1 MKRIKLKV
9 LLGIILAILMVA
21 AVLPACST
29 LKSAVNGETTSAGYS
44 EDLAKNESFSAVE
57 TVPAV
62 APQGEAVA
70 QEGEAATD
78 SAGNYYAEGG
88 SADSTSSVISN
99 GKIIK
104 TASIQ
109 IEVKKG
115 EFEKKFFEI
124 ASIAEASNGFVSN
137 SQSYSDS
144 EGNLTSGM
152 ITIRVEQKNF
162 DAVVNKIKQLG
173 TIKSVQLGGTD
184 VTQEYVDLQSR
195 LKNLQAQ
202 EQVLLELMKKSTK
215 VSDSIEVQR
224 ELSNVEGEI
233 EVIKG
238 RMNYLDNMVSFSTID
253 VSLAEPQAIT
263 ESTEGGFLGAVK
275 RGARGALTVVRGMTT
290 VLIVISPIL
299 ILAAIILIIIWQSL
313 RARNRKR
320 AKQIK
325 N

>member
-1 MKRIKLKV
+1 MKKIKPKV
-9 LLGIILAILMVA
+9 ILGIILAILMVA
-21 AVLPACST
+21 AVLPACAT
-29 LKSAVNGETTSAGYS
+29 LSSAVNGETTSAGYS
-44 EDLAKNESFSAVE
+44 TDAKSESFSVAE
-57 TVPAV
+57 TTAAV
-62 APQGEAVA
+62 APEGDATA
-70 QEGEAATD
+70 QEGEVPASNAAD
-78 SAGNYYAEGG
+78 YSK
-88 SADSTSSVISN
+88 SVVVS

-109 IEVKKG
+109 IEVNKG

-124 ASIAEASNGFVSN
+124 ATLAEMNNGFVSN

-144 EGNLTSGM
+144 EGKLTSGM

-162 DAVVNKIKQLG
+162 DAVVNKIKLLG

-184 VTQEYVDLQSR
+184 VTQEYVDLESR

-202 EQVLLELMKKSTK
+202 EQVLLNLMKQSTNVK
-215 VSDSIEVQR
+215 DSIEVQR
-224 ELSNVEGEI
+224 ELSNVQGEV

-253 VSLAEPQAIT
+253 VSLAEPQAIID
-263 ESTEGGFLGAVK
+263 SSEGGFLGAVK

-290 VLIVISPIL
+290 VLIVMSPIL
-299 ILAAIILIIIWQSL
+299 ILIAIILIIIWQSL

-320 AKQIK
+320 AKQK
-325 N
+325 T

>member
-1 MKRIKLKV
+1 MKKIKPKV
-9 LLGIILAILMVA
+9 ILGIILAILMVA
-21 AVLPACST
+21 AVLPACAT
-29 LKSAVNGETTSAGYS
+29 LSSAVNGEETSAGYS
-44 EDLAKNESFSAVE
+44 ADAKSESVSAAE
-57 TVPAV
+57 TTA
-62 APQGEAVA
+62 AAETIAAMA
-70 QEGEAATD
+70 QEGEVPASNAAD
-78 SAGNYYAEGG
+78 YNKAVAAS
-88 SADSTSSVISN
+88 

-109 IEVKKG
+109 IEVTKG

-124 ASIAEASNGFVSN
+124 ATLAEMNNGFVSN

-144 EGNLTSGM
+144 EGKLTNGM

-162 DAVVNKIKQLG
+162 NAVVNKIKLLG
-173 TIKSVQLGGTD
+173 IIKSVQLGGID
-184 VTQEYVDLQSR
+184 VTQEYVDLESR

-202 EQVLLELMKKSTK
+202 EQVLLDLMKKSTK
-215 VSDSIEVQR
+215 VTDSIEVQR
-224 ELSNVEGEI
+224 ELSNVQGEV

-290 VLIVISPIL
+290 VLIVMSPIL
-299 ILAAIILIIIWQSL
+299 ILIAIILIIIWQSL

-320 AKQIK
+320 AKQINK
-325 N
+325 

>member
-1 MKRIKLKV
+1 MKKIKPKV
-9 LLGIILAILMVA
+9 ILGIILAILMVA
-21 AVLPACST
+21 AVLPACAT
-29 LKSAVNGETTSAGYS
+29 VREAVNDGATSA
-44 EDLAKNESFSAVE
+44 DLAQNESFSAAE
-57 TVPAV
+57 TTA
-62 APQGEAVA
+62 AMA
-70 QEGEAATD
+70 QEGEVPASNAADYNKAVTA
-78 SAGNYYAEGG
+78 S
-88 SADSTSSVISN
+88 

-109 IEVKKG
+109 IEVTKG

-124 ASIAEASNGFVSN
+124 ATLAEMNNGFVSN
-137 SQSYSDS
+137 SQSFSDS
-144 EGNLTSGM
+144 EGKLTSGM

-162 DAVVNKIKQLG
+162 DAVVNKIKLLG

-184 VTQEYVDLQSR
+184 VTQEYVDLESR

-202 EQVLLELMKKSTK
+202 EQVLLDLMKKSTK
-215 VSDSIEVQR
+215 VTDSIEVQR
-224 ELSNVEGEI
+224 ELSNVQGEV

-253 VSLAEPQAIT
+253 VNLAEPQAIT

-290 VLIVISPIL
+290 VLIVMSPIL
-299 ILAAIILIIIWQSL
+299 ILIAIILIIIWLSL

-320 AKQIK
+320 ARQINK
-325 N
+325 

>member
-1 MKRIKLKV
+1 MKKIKPKV
-9 LLGIILAILMVA
+9 MLGIILAILMVA
-21 AVLPACST
+21 AVMPACST
-29 LKSAVNGETTSAGYS
+29 LKSAVNDEVAPAGYT
-44 EDLAKNESFSAVE
+44 EDAKYDSAS
-57 TVPAV
+57 TTA
-62 APQGEAVA
+62 AMALQSEAVA
-70 QEGEAATD
+70 QEGEVATD
-78 SAGNYYAEGG
+78 SAGNYYAEEG
-88 SADSTSSVISN
+88 SADYTSSVISSS
-99 GKIIK
+99 KVIK

-202 EQVLLELMKKSTK
+202 EQVLLDLMKKSTK

-320 AKQIK
+320 AKQKIQS
-325 N
+325 

>member
-1 MKRIKLKV
+1 MKKIKPKV
-9 LLGIILAILMVA
+9 MLGILLVILMVV

-29 LKSAVNGETTSAGYS
+29 FRSAVNDESVSAGYS
-44 EDLAKNESFSAVE
+44 ENAKYESASTTA
-57 TVPAV
+57 AM
-62 APQGEAVA
+62 APQSEAMA
-70 QEGEAATD
+70 QEGEVAGD
-78 SAGNYYAEGG
+78 SADYYAEEGT
-88 SADSTSSVISN
+88 ADYTTSVVSS

-124 ASIAEASNGFVSN
+124 ATLAETNNGFVSN

-144 EGNLTSGM
+144 EGKLTSGM

-162 DAVVNKIKQLG
+162 DAVVNKIKELG

-202 EQVLLELMKKSTK
+202 EQVLLDLMKKSIK
-215 VSDSIEVQR
+215 VTDSIEVQR
-224 ELSNVEGEI
+224 ELSNVQGEI
-233 EVIKG
+233 EVIRG
-238 RMNYLDNMVSFSTID
+238 RMNYLDNLVSFSTID

-275 RGARGALTVVRGMTT
+275 RGARGALTVLRGMTT
-290 VLIVISPIL
+290 VLIVMSPIL
-299 ILAAIILIIIWQSL
+299 VLIAIILIIIWQSL

-320 AKQIK
+320 AKQK
-325 N
+325 TLNQ

>member
-1 MKRIKLKV
+1 MKKIKPKV
-9 LLGIILAILMVA
+9 ILGIILAILMIA
-21 AVLPACST
+21 AVLPACAT
-29 LKSAVNGETTSAGYS
+29 IKEAVNGEATSAGYS
-44 EDLAKNESFSAVE
+44 ADLAKNESFSAAE
-57 TVPAV
+57 TTTA
-62 APQGEAVA
+62 AETIAAMA
-70 QEGEAATD
+70 QEGEVPASNAAD
-78 SAGNYYAEGG
+78 YNKAVAAS
-88 SADSTSSVISN
+88 

-109 IEVKKG
+109 IEVTKG

-124 ASIAEASNGFVSN
+124 ATLAEANNGFVSN

-144 EGNLTSGM
+144 EGKLTSGM

-162 DAVVNKIKQLG
+162 DAVVNKIKLLG

-184 VTQEYVDLQSR
+184 VTQEYVDLESR

-202 EQVLLELMKKSTK
+202 EQVLLDLMKKSTK
-215 VSDSIEVQR
+215 VTDSIEVQR
-224 ELSNVEGEI
+224 ELSNVQGEV

-253 VSLAEPQAIT
+253 VNLAEPQAIT

-290 VLIVISPIL
+290 VLIVMSPIL
-299 ILAAIILIIIWQSL
+299 ILIAIILIIIWQSL

-320 AKQIK
+320 ARQINK
-325 N
+325 

>member
-1 MKRIKLKV
+1 MKKIKPKV
-9 LLGIILAILMVA
+9 ILGIILAILMVA
-21 AVLPACST
+21 AVLPACAT
-29 LKSAVNGETTSAGYS
+29 LRSAVNGEVTTDGYS
-44 EDLAKNESFSAVE
+44 ADLTKSESVSTTAAMASE
-57 TVPAV
+57 
-62 APQGEAVA
+62 GEIMT
-70 QEGEAATD
+70 QEGGAPANNTGD
-78 SAGNYYAEGG
+78 YYAEGG
-88 SADSTSSVISN
+88 TADYTKSIAAS

-104 TASIQ
+104 TANIQ
-109 IEVKKG
+109 LEVNKG

-124 ASIAEASNGFVSN
+124 ATLAEANNGFVSN

-144 EGNLTSGM
+144 EGKLTSGM

-173 TIKSVQLGGTD
+173 TVKSVQLGGTD
-184 VTQEYVDLQSR
+184 VTQEYVDLESR

-202 EQVLLELMKKSTK
+202 EQVLLELMKKSVK
-215 VSDSIEVQR
+215 VTDSIEVQR
-224 ELSNVEGEI
+224 ELSNVQGEI

-253 VSLAEPQAIT
+253 ISLAEPQAIT

-290 VLIVISPIL
+290 VLIVMSPVLIL
-299 ILAAIILIIIWQSL
+299 IAIILIIIWQSL

-320 AKQIK
+320 ARQKT
-325 N
+325 

>member
-1 MKRIKLKV
+1 MKKIKPKV
-9 LLGIILAILMVA
+9 ILGIILAILMVA
-21 AVLPACST
+21 AVLPACAT
-29 LKSAVNGETTSAGYS
+29 LRSAINGEATSAGYS
-44 EDLAKNESFSAVE
+44 ADAKYDSVSTTA
-57 TVPAV
+57 AV
-62 APQGEAVA
+62 APEGEAML
-70 QEGEAATD
+70 QEGEAP
-78 SAGNYYAEGG
+78 AGNAEDYYAEEG
-88 SADSTSSVISN
+88 SADYSKSVVAS

-109 IEVKKG
+109 LEVKKG

-124 ASIAEASNGFVSN
+124 ATLAEANNGFVSN

-144 EGNLTSGM
+144 EGKLTSGM

-162 DAVVNKIKQLG
+162 DAVVNKIKLLG
-173 TIKSVQLGGTD
+173 TIKSITLGGTD
-184 VTQEYVDLQSR
+184 VTQEYVDLESR

-202 EQVLLELMKKSTK
+202 EQILLDLMKKATK
-215 VSDSIEVQR
+215 VTDSIEVQR
-224 ELSNVEGEI
+224 ELSNVQGQV

-290 VLIVISPIL
+290 VLIVMSPIL
-299 ILAAIILIIIWQSL
+299 ILIAIILIIIWQSL

-320 AKQIK
+320 ARQK
-325 N
+325 NLSK

>member
-1 MKRIKLKV
+1 MKKIKPKV
-9 LLGIILAILMVA
+9 ILGIILAILMVA
-21 AVLPACST
+21 AVLPACAT
-29 LKSAVNGETTSAGYS
+29 LKSAVNGEATSAGYS
-44 EDLAKNESFSAVE
+44 ADAKSESFAAAE
-57 TVPAV
+57 TTAAAANEV
-62 APQGEAVA
+62 AAMA
-70 QEGEAATD
+70 QEGEVPASNAED
-78 SAGNYYAEGG
+78 YYAEEGT
-88 SADSTSSVISN
+88 ADYKSVAAS

-109 IEVKKG
+109 IEVNKG

-124 ASIAEASNGFVSN
+124 ATLAEMNNGFVSN

-144 EGNLTSGM
+144 EGKLTSGM

-162 DAVVNKIKQLG
+162 DAVVNKIKLLG

-184 VTQEYVDLQSR
+184 VTQEYVDLESR

-202 EQVLLELMKKSTK
+202 EQVLLDLMKKSTK
-215 VSDSIEVQR
+215 VTDSIEVQR
-224 ELSNVEGEI
+224 ELSNVQGEV

-290 VLIVISPIL
+290 VLIVMSPIL
-299 ILAAIILIIIWQSL
+299 ILIAIILIIIWQSL

-320 AKQIK
+320 AKQINK
-325 N
+325 

>member
-1 MKRIKLKV
+1 MKKIKPKV
-9 LLGIILAILMVA
+9 ILGIILTIFMIA
-21 AVLPACST
+21 AVLPACAT
-29 LKSAVNGETTSAGYS
+29 LKSAVNGEITNTTYPADLTKSESVSTTAG
-44 EDLAKNESFSAVE
+44 
-57 TVPAV
+57 
-62 APQGEAVA
+62 AP
-70 QEGEAATD
+70 EGEAMTQEGGAPANDT
-78 SAGNYYAEGG
+78 GNYYAQEGT
-88 SADSTSSVISN
+88 ADYSKTVAAS

-104 TASIQ
+104 TANIQ
-109 IEVKKG
+109 LEVNKG

-124 ASIAEASNGFVSN
+124 ATLAEANNGFVSN

-144 EGNLTSGM
+144 EGKLTSGM

-162 DAVVNKIKQLG
+162 DAVINKIKQLG
-173 TIKSVQLGGTD
+173 TVKSVQLGGTD

-202 EQVLLELMKKSTK
+202 EQVLLELMKKSVK
-215 VSDSIEVQR
+215 VTDSIEVQR
-224 ELSNVEGEI
+224 ELSNVQGEI

-253 VSLAEPQAIT
+253 ISLAEPQAIT

-290 VLIVISPIL
+290 VLIVMSPVLIL
-299 ILAAIILIIIWQSL
+299 IAIILIIIWQSL

-320 AKQIK
+320 ARQTKA
-325 N
+325 

>member
-1 MKRIKLKV
+1 MKKIKPKV
-9 LLGIILAILMVA
+9 ILGIILAILMVA
-21 AVLPACST
+21 AVLPACAT
-29 LKSAVNGETTSAGYS
+29 LKSAVNDETTSAGYS
-44 EDLAKNESFSAVE
+44 ADAKSESFSAAE
-57 TVPAV
+57 TTA
-62 APQGEAVA
+62 AAETIAAMA
-70 QEGEAATD
+70 QEGEVPASNAAD
-78 SAGNYYAEGG
+78 YNKAVSA
-88 SADSTSSVISN
+88 S

-109 IEVKKG
+109 IEVNKG

-124 ASIAEASNGFVSN
+124 ATLAEMNNGFVSN

-144 EGNLTSGM
+144 EGKLTSGM
-152 ITIRVEQKNF
+152 ISIRVEQKNF
-162 DAVVNKIKQLG
+162 DAVVNKIKLLG

-184 VTQEYVDLQSR
+184 VTQEYVDLESR

-202 EQVLLELMKKSTK
+202 EQVLLDLMKKATK
-215 VSDSIEVQR
+215 VTDSIEVQR
-224 ELSNVEGEI
+224 ELSNVQGQI

-263 ESTEGGFLGAVK
+263 ESSEGGFLGAVK

-290 VLIVISPIL
+290 VLIVMSPIL
-299 ILAAIILIIIWQSL
+299 ILIAIILIIIWQSL

-320 AKQIK
+320 ARQKT
-325 N
+325 